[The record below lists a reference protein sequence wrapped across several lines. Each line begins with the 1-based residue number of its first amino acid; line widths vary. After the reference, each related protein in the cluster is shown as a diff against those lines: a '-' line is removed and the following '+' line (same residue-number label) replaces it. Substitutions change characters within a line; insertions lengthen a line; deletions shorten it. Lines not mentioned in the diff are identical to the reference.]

1 MAKIGVIHYNW
12 PGFSFEEFL
21 KFAAET
27 GYQYVELQIGDVW
40 TPDIDNPEAN
50 AERVR
55 NLVQSY
61 GLKVSA
67 LAAGNDFLQTDED
80 AIRYQVERM
89 KRICR
94 LARILHEE
102 AVVRSEGGAP
112 KESVPRQKWLDALT
126 ECFRRC
132 VDFVDEMGV
141 ALAIDN
147 HGYIT
152 NDYTI
157 LYMLLQR
164 LNHPLIGTNL
174 DTMNYRWYG
183 HDLRVC
189 NRIYELMAPYVK
201 HTHFKDGF
209 RSLAE
214 YRGAALGDGEVDLKH
229 ALDCLKRAGYNGVYC
244 AEYEGPEAAGGVG
257 YAKCYRWLKEHVG

>member
-27 GYQYVELQIGDVW
+27 GYQYVELQISDVW
-40 TPDIDNPEAN
+40 TPEVDSPEAN

-55 NLVQSY
+55 KLVESY

-67 LAAGNDFLQTDED
+67 LAAGNDFLQNDEE

-89 KRICR
+89 RRVCA
-94 LARILHEE
+94 LTRILGEE
-102 AVVRSEGGAP
+102 AVVRTEGGQP
-112 KESVPRQKWLDALT
+112 KESVPRPQWLDAMT

-132 VDFVDEMGV
+132 LEFVDEMGV

-157 LYMLLQR
+157 LLALLQR
-164 LNHPLIGTNL
+164 LNHPLVGTNL

-183 HDLRVC
+183 HDLQVIR
-189 NRIYELMAPYVK
+189 RIYELMAPYVK
-201 HTHFKDGF
+201 HTHFKDGTGSF
-209 RSLAE
+209 SG
-214 YRGAALGDGEVDLKH
+214 YRGAALGEGEIDLQY
-229 ALDCLKRAGYNGVYC
+229 ALQCLREAGYQGVYC

-257 YAKCYRWLKEHVG
+257 YARCYRWLKEHVG

>member
-12 PGFSFEEFL
+12 PGFTFAEFL
-21 KFAAET
+21 KFAADT
-27 GYQYVELQIGDVW
+27 GYQYVELQLPDVW
-40 TPDIDNPEAN
+40 PNETDNPERN

-55 NLVQSY
+55 KEVESY

-67 LAAGNDFLQTDED
+67 LAAQNDFAQLEEQ

-89 KRICR
+89 ERVCR
-94 LARILHEE
+94 LAKILNEE

-112 KESVPRQKWLDALT
+112 KDSVPQEKWLDALY

-132 VDFVDEMGV
+132 VEFVDELNV

-152 NDYTI
+152 NDYQ
-157 LYMLLQR
+157 LLHALLTR
-164 LNHPLIGTNL
+164 VNHPLIGTNL

-183 HDLRVC
+183 HDLETC
-189 NRIYELMAPYVK
+189 KRIYEIMAPYAK
-201 HTHFKDGF
+201 HTHMKDGF
-209 RSLAE
+209 GSRSD
-214 YRGAALGDGEVDLKH
+214 YRGAELGGGEIDLLYALE
-229 ALDCLKRAGYNGVYC
+229 CLKKAGYSGVYC

-257 YAKCYRWLKEHVG
+257 YAKCYQWLKEHVK

>member
-12 PGFSFEEFL
+12 PGFLFEEFL

-27 GYQYVELQIGDVW
+27 GYRYVELQINDVW
-40 TPDIDNPEAN
+40 TPDVDNPERN

-55 NLVQSY
+55 KLVESY
-61 GLKVSA
+61 GLQVSA
-67 LAAGNDFLQTDED
+67 LAAGNDFLQVDED

-89 KRICR
+89 KRVCR
-94 LARILHEE
+94 LTRILHEE

-112 KESVPRQKWLDALT
+112 KESVPRANWLDALT

-132 VDFVDEMGV
+132 VDFVDEMQV

-157 LYMLLQR
+157 LLALLQR

-183 HDLRVC
+183 HDLQVC
-189 NRIYELMAPYVK
+189 KRIYELMAPYAK

-209 RSLAE
+209 GSLVD
-214 YRGAALGDGEVDLKH
+214 YRGAALGDGEIDLSY
-229 ALDCLKRAGYNGVYC
+229 ALDCLKKAGYNGVYC
-244 AEYEGPEAAGGVG
+244 AEYEGPQAAGGVG
-257 YAKCYRWLKEHVG
+257 YAKCYRWLKEHA